1 MADETKLLAQA
12 NRGERAKRIIEDPV
26 FVDAVEKIEAS
37 LIDVFRDSK
46 LADDDSRRY
55 ARESLGLLTRLR
67 EEINRIMITGDGARK
82 ELLRIREESKLRRML
97 HGR

>member
-12 NRGERAKRIIEDPV
+12 NRGERAKRILEDPLY
-26 FVDAVEKIEAS
+26 VEAFGKIEAE
-37 LIDVFRDSK
+37 LIERFKTSEVSDS
-46 LADDDSRRY
+46 DGHRNI
-55 ARESLGLLTRLR
+55 RESLKLLNNLQS
-67 EEINRIMITGDGARK
+67 EFKQIMITGDGARK